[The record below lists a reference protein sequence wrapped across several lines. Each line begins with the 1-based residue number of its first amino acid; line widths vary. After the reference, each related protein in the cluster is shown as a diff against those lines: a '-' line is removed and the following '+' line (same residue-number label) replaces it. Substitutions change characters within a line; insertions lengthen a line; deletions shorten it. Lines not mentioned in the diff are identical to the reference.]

1 MQTSP
6 SPSVRRLLF
15 PSIAAAGLVFI
26 VSLTVMGSQKSAW
39 FERVARVR
47 AEDNQ
52 RAYALTNNG
61 RDNAIRVVGLAIVL
75 SVGTGIV
82 TVELL
87 RKWYGFQE
95 RVDLK
100 AEEMGL
106 NEILDPAV
114 NKAPFNPDFNRNRSE
129 DRSQDR
135 SQGQAANR
143 SSERPF
149 DRVTD
154 PETLTDAAVWGDQEP
169 IPVTIQLVPGTYTID
184 RQVLPGTLHSQL
196 VLHYEGQLYRFLRTA
211 ETTELLWR
219 YCQAL
224 DRALRSIVVT
234 PLVAESES
242 GYGIWEQVS

>member
-1 MQTSP
+1 MQTP
-6 SPSVRRLLF
+6 PTPSVRRLLF

-100 AEEMGL
+100 AEDLGL
-106 NEILDPAV
+106 NKILHPSVED
-114 NKAPFNPDFNRNRSE
+114 APFNPDFNPGFNP
-129 DRSQDR
+129 DRAET
-135 SQGQAANR
+135 QAANR
-143 SSERPF
+143 SNEMPF
-149 DRVTD
+149 DRSTE
-154 PETLTDAAVWGDQEP
+154 PEELTDAAVWGDPEP
-169 IPVTIQLVPGTYTID
+169 LPVTVQLVPGTYTID

-211 ETTELLWR
+211 ETTDLLWR
-219 YCQAL
+219 YCQVL
-224 DRALRSIVVT
+224 DRTLRSIVVT